1 MTAARAREPAA
12 RRTASRKTGTGVRF
26 DESRPRVARPREDW
40 GRMTPDAIASVKRG
54 LRALAQDDGITLT
67 AAEQAEYAR
76 TGIPP
81 ERVQRW
87 LARRGI

>member
-1 MTAARAREPAA
+1 
-12 RRTASRKTGTGVRF
+12 
-26 DESRPRVARPREDW
+26 
-40 GRMTPDAIASVKRG
+40 MTPDAIASVKRG

-81 ERVQRW
+81 ERVKRW